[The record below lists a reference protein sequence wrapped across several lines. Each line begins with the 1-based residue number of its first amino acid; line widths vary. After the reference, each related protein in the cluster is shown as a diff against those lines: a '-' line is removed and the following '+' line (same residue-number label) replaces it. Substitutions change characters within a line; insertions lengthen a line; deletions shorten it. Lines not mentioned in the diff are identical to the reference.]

1 MHAQRYGNEINDKTW
16 WAVRSTQGGDRK
28 RFPYEARFVG
38 GEASDTG
45 GIAKDSSL
53 RHRH

>member
-38 GEASDTG
+38 GG
-45 GIAKDSSL
+45 G
-53 RHRH
+53 